1 MDSLIERHI
10 PRADFIGLAAA
21 FIGALFSVGGAIAEY
36 VSLALVIE
44 GSGGSI
50 WPLRVFLLDWA
61 LVGIIDFIAAY
72 FVFRWSSINWQQA
85 TWAFTGALIPLII
98 LGAFSIG
105 PLVLIAFIL
114 FVVSNVLFAVSR
126 KPKWLASI
134 GALALGIIINL
145 GFLLLVI
152 TLANRSI

>member
-1 MDSLIERHI
+1 MDNLTERHI
-10 PRADFIGLAAA
+10 PRADFVGLAAA
-21 FIGALFSVGGAIAEY
+21 LIGAIISIAGAGGVY
-36 VSLALVIE
+36 LSQVSPGMAPL
-44 GSGGSI
+44 
-50 WPLRVFLLDWA
+50 WPLPGFVLLDWA

-72 FVFRWSSINWQQA
+72 YVFRWSSINWQQA

-105 PLVLIAFIL
+105 PLVLITFIL
-114 FVVSNVLFAVSR
+114 FVVSIVLFALSK

-152 TLANRSI
+152 TLANRTI